1 MAKFIAYQ
9 KLHKKQQRAIDRE
22 KRGTWGEVNPVT
34 RCAPSTNPYDRT
46 TENRRWQTEAHKER
60 SDNGGFVLLLCAY
73 TVALAIDQA
82 A

>member
-9 KLHKKQQRAIDRE
+9 KLHKKQQRALARE
-22 KRGTWGEVNPVT
+22 QRGTWGEVNPVT
-34 RCAPSTNPYDRT
+34 RCAPSNQSYDRK

-60 SDNGGFVLLLCAY
+60 SDNGGFVLLHN
-73 TVALAIDQA
+73 TFSVAFAIDMA